1 MHACSL
7 VLAMDSIQRKTP
19 LKQKK
24 KNNQQRL
31 ARQYGIT
38 MTKTL
43 ITTLIKR
50 LPGTSCCNYM
60 HTTNLSQPARPQ
72 AEHAGSVVHVHHQ
85 TATNQMKSPSKRNHA
100 RAASNPT
107 EYREEERGVCMRHYR
122 AALLVEVALEA
133 DPVLLRGY
141 LLELVEVVLGDLQER
156 RLLPDRLLVAL
167 LPRLRCQQLHGEG
180 RRRGQAGW
188 RRFLRRRRRHRHLL
202 HAAVL
207 HHCDPN
213 TSQDTDRKPQEE
225 EMEIGERLLVH
236 GGTEP
241 TRLEAFAGL
250 GNGTVASAF
259 ISRGLG
265 PFPWK
270 GR

>member
-1 MHACSL
+1 
-7 VLAMDSIQRKTP
+7 
-19 LKQKK
+19 
-24 KNNQQRL
+24 
-31 ARQYGIT
+31 
-38 MTKTL
+38 
-43 ITTLIKR
+43 
-50 LPGTSCCNYM
+50 
-60 HTTNLSQPARPQ
+60 
-72 AEHAGSVVHVHHQ
+72 VH
-85 TATNQMKSPSKRNHA
+85 P
-100 RAASNPT
+100 
-107 EYREEERGVCMRHYR
+107 CMRHYR

-156 RLLPDRLLVAL
+156 RLLPHRLLVAL

-188 RRFLRRRRRHRHLL
+188 RRFLRRRRRRRHRHLL

-207 HHCDPN
+207 HHCVPN
-213 TSQDTDRKPQEE
+213 TSQGTDRKPQ
-225 EMEIGERLLVH
+225 RLLVH

-259 ISRGLG
+259 IGRVPG

-270 GR
+270 GRRGWFNGSTLQLERERGAEGVWGLEMDRWSRGEEERMECNLKPKLSR